1 MDAPLL
7 PIEVIEKYSNE
18 GILDTNVYQYPAVG
32 TTLAFPENGKFAKY
46 TVVDV
51 IQMVSRTHPT
61 IQPPVPPRV
70 LVIVTH
76 ERDLNI

>member
-7 PIEVIEKYSNE
+7 PIEVIERDSSRSV
-18 GILDTNVYQYPAVG
+18 IDTFVYQYPAIG
-32 TTLAFPENGKFAKY
+32 TKLAFPEKGKFAKY
-46 TVVDV
+46 EVVDV
-51 IQMVSRTHPT
+51 IQMVARVHPD

-70 LVIVTH
+70 LIVVTH

>member
-1 MDAPLL
+1 MEAPLL
-7 PIEVIEKYSNE
+7 PIEVIEKYSNT

-32 TTLAFPENGKFAKY
+32 TTIAFPENGKFAKY
-46 TVVDV
+46 NVVDI
-51 IQMVSRTHPT
+51 IQMVSRVHPD
-61 IQPPVPPRV
+61 IHPPVPPRV